1 MLIVH
6 RAEARGHEDH
16 GWLDSHHTFNFG
28 ADYDTMRMPYGPLRV
43 LNEERLAPGHG
54 YPRHQHTDVEILTY
68 LFEGALQHQDNLGHA
83 ALLTP
88 GDVQRLTAGL
98 GVIHTEVNPSDKEP
112 CRFLQIWIQPRSG
125 ALRAGH
131 EVRRFPLEER
141 RGRLRLIASPDG
153 VEGSLTLQ
161 QDVRV
166 FATVLA
172 GRDEVSHG
180 FAPGRCGWLHL
191 ARGHADVNKTP
202 LKGGDGVAIEEEQQV
217 RIRANGTAEVLLL
230 DMVNA
235 YAWVREGPTPDTIS
249 TGLPRSSRL
258 SRPQRH

>member
-1 MLIVH
+1 MLVVH
-6 RAEARGHEDH
+6 RAEERGREDH
-16 GWLDSHHTFNFG
+16 GWLDSRHTFNFG
-28 ADYDTMRMPYGPLRV
+28 PDYDAMRMPYGPLRV

-54 YPRHQHTDVEILTY
+54 YPRHQHADVEILTY
-68 LFEGALQHQDNLGHA
+68 LLEGALQHQDNLGHA

-98 GVIHTEVNPSDKEP
+98 GVIHTEVNPSELEP

-153 VEGSLTLQ
+153 NGEALSLQ
-161 QDVRV
+161 QDVRIY
-166 FATVLA
+166 ATVLG
-172 GRDEVSHG
+172 GRDEVSHL

-191 ARGHADVNKTP
+191 ARGRADANKTP
-202 LKGGDGVAIEEEQQV
+202 LSGGDGVAIEEERQV
-217 RIRANGTAEVLLL
+217 RIRANGTAEVLLF
-230 DMVNA
+230 DMANA
-235 YAWVREGPTPDTIS
+235 YAWLREGPSPDTIS
-249 TGLPRSSRL
+249 AGHPQL
-258 SRPQRH
+258 QRH